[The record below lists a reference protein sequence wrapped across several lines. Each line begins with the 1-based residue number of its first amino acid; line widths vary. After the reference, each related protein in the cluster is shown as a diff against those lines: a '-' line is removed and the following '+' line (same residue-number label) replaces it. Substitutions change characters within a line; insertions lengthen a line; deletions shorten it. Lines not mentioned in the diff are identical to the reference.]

1 LRYNSRRWKLIHEK
15 EAEKMNKNITDIY
28 NLIQELSWHFGNR
41 GFNGECCRDL
51 SLAEFMAL
59 KKIQES
65 DNITIQEIGNALNYT
80 KSGASKIVDRIESKG
95 YALREVSSIDGRVCC
110 VIPTSKG
117 KEILNSINEE
127 YSVYVDDMLRDF
139 NSDAIEK
146 IKSVL
151 ELLAV
156 SVLKSQNEP
165 YSRK

>member
-1 LRYNSRRWKLIHEK
+1 
-15 EAEKMNKNITDIY
+15 MNKDIKDIY
-28 NLIQELSWHFGNR
+28 NLIQELSWHFGNN

-95 YALREVSSIDGRVCC
+95 YALREISSIDGRVCC
-110 VIPTSKG
+110 VIPTPKG
-117 KEILNSINEE
+117 TETLNSINDE
-127 YSVYVDDMLRDF
+127 YSVYVDEMLRDF
-139 NSDAIEK
+139 DSDAIEK

-151 ELLAV
+151 ELLAD
-156 SVLKSQNEP
+156 SLHKSQNEVGSMP
-165 YSRK
+165 HY

>member
-1 LRYNSRRWKLIHEK
+1 
-15 EAEKMNKNITDIY
+15 MNKNITDIY
-28 NLIQELSWHFGNR
+28 NLIQELSWHFGNH

-65 DNITIQEIGNALNYT
+65 DNITIQEIGNALNYS

-95 YALREVSSIDGRVCC
+95 YASREISSIDGRVCC

-117 KEILNSINEE
+117 TEILNSINEE

-139 NSDAIEK
+139 DSDAIEK

-151 ELLAV
+151 ELLAA